1 MLTEL
6 RRIVESMAEANTLEL
21 ALQALVS
28 QTRLAMSVDC
38 CSVYVSE
45 PEMRRYRLAATDGL
59 AESAVGKATLPFEQG
74 IVGLVGQ
81 REELINLADAPSH
94 PSFKFLPDVAEEA
107 FRSFLGAPIMHQRQ
121 VVGILVVQQKESR
134 LFDEGEE
141 SFMVTLA
148 AQLAARIAQ
157 AQAKGWL
164 QKTDWSKPLRGI
176 AGASGIAMA
185 KAWVWRPRK
194 ELRSITP
201 RKDED
206 HASQLARLNVAVEEV
221 RHDLESLALRFRES
235 YSQDSVAI
243 FDIYLHLL
251 DDPGYIKP
259 IRNKVSKEHWTAVSA
274 VKLISDRLIEQFK
287 GMKDP
292 YLQERSTDVKDIAQR
307 LISRLVQNEPEHIA
321 IGEPVVLVADE
332 VTATILAEVPREFL
346 TGVVSLKGGTNSH
359 AAILARAM
367 GVAAIMGVDLPLG
380 DIGGRMLVV
389 DGYSGDLFIEPNQV
403 ILTEYRQLLSEER
416 ALDTLVRSVDNQPS
430 ETADGTPVSLLLN
443 AGLSADTEISLNQLA
458 DGVGLYRTEIPFM
471 LQDSFPSEWEQTAR
485 YRGILETYRNRPV
498 CMRTLDVG
506 GDKQL
511 PYFPIVEENPFLG
524 WRGIR
529 LTLDHPELFLVQL
542 KAMLR
547 ASEGLD
553 NLAIML
559 PMISSVSEIKAS
571 RRLLDQAWREVSE
584 EAASRSAVIRYPSLG
599 VMIEVP
605 SALYILPEM
614 APLIDFWSVGSNDLT
629 QYLLAVDRNNARVA
643 NIYDAFHPAVIRA
656 LQLLVDAS
664 HRYHKPVSVCGELA
678 GDPVGVLL
686 LLAMGYR
693 RFSMNTHNIARIK
706 YVLRQANLSE
716 LTVLLTDGLKHDNPH
731 VLRGLFARYL
741 EEHGL
746 GGLLRAGHK
755 AKQID

>member
-6 RRIVESMAEANTLEL
+6 RRIVESMAQANTLEQSL
-21 ALQALVS
+21 EALVG
-28 QTRLAMSVDC
+28 QTRLAMQVSC

-45 PEMRRYRLAATDGL
+45 PEARCYRLAATDGL
-59 AESAVGKATLPFEQG
+59 AQAAVGKTTLPFEQG

-134 LFDEGEE
+134 LFDESEE
-141 SFMVTLA
+141 SFLVTLA
-148 AQLAARIAQ
+148 AQLAARIAH
-157 AQAKGWL
+157 AQTKGWL

-176 AGASGIAMA
+176 AGASGIAIA

-194 ELRSITP
+194 ALNTINP

-206 HASQLARLNVAVEEV
+206 HQAQLARLEEAVAEV

-251 DDPGYIKP
+251 DDPSYIKP
-259 IRNKVSKEHWTAVSA
+259 IRHKVSKEHWTAVSA
-274 VKLISDRLIEQFK
+274 VKLVSDRLIDQFR

-292 YLQERSTDVKDIAQR
+292 YLRERSTDVKDIAQR
-307 LISRLVQNEPEHIA
+307 LISRLVQNEPEHFT
-321 IGEPVVLVADE
+321 IGEPVILVADE
-332 VTATILAEVPREFL
+332 VTATILAEIPREFL
-346 TGVVSLKGGTNSH
+346 SGVVSLKGGTNSH

-367 GVAAIMGVDLPLG
+367 GITAIMGVELPLG
-380 DIGGRMLVV
+380 DIGGRPLIL
-389 DGYSGDLFIEPNQV
+389 DGYSGDLFIEPSALL
-403 ILTEYRQLLSEER
+403 LTEYRQLLDEER
-416 ALDTLVRSVDNQPS
+416 ALDTLVRTVDNLPS
-430 ETADGTPVSLLLN
+430 ETADGVKVSLLLN

-471 LQDSFPSEWEQTAR
+471 LQDSFPSEMEQTAR
-485 YRGILETYRNRPV
+485 YRGILETYRDRPV

-506 GDKQL
+506 GDKPL

-553 NLAIML
+553 NLTIML
-559 PMISSVSEIKAS
+559 PMISSVGEIKAS

-584 EAASRSAVIRYPSLG
+584 EAATRGAAINYPSLG
-599 VMIEVP
+599 AMIEVP

-664 HRYHKPVSVCGELA
+664 HQYKKPVSVCGELA

-706 YVLRQANLSE
+706 YVLRQSTLSE
-716 LTVLLTDGLKHDNPH
+716 LTSLLAEGLKHDNPH

-741 EEHGL
+741 EEQGL

-755 AKQID
+755 P

>member
-1 MLTEL
+1 MLTDL

-28 QTRLAMSVDC
+28 QTRRAMTVDC

-45 PEMRRYRLAATDGL
+45 PDMRRYRLAATDGL

-134 LFDEGEE
+134 RFDEGEE

-176 AGASGIAMA
+176 AMA

-194 ELRSITP
+194 ELSAITP
-201 RKDED
+201 RKDEE
-206 HASQLARLNVAVEEV
+206 HAKQLERLNVAVEVV

-251 DDPGYIKP
+251 NDPGYIKP

-274 VKLISDRLIEQFK
+274 VKLISDRLIDQFK

-307 LISRLVQNEPEHIA
+307 LISRLVQNEPEHITV
-321 IGEPVVLVADE
+321 GEHVVLVADE

-403 ILTEYRQLLSEER
+403 ILTEYRQLLNEER

-443 AGLSADTEISLNQLA
+443 AGLSADTEISLNHLA

-559 PMISSVSEIKAS
+559 PMISSVSEIRAS

-584 EAASRSAVIRYPSLG
+584 EAASRDAVIRYPSLG

-664 HRYHKPVSVCGELA
+664 HRYQKPVSVCGELA

-706 YVLRQANLSE
+706 YVLRQSTLSE
-716 LTVLLTDGLKHDNPH
+716 LTALMADGLKHDNPH

-755 AKQID
+755 TKQTD

>member
-6 RRIVESMAEANTLEL
+6 RRIVESMTDADSLEQ

-28 QTRLAMSVDC
+28 QTRHAMAVDC
-38 CSVYVSE
+38 CSVYVCE

-59 AESAVGKATLPFEQG
+59 AASAVGNVTLPFEQG

-81 REELINLADAPSH
+81 REELINLADAPAH
-94 PSFKFLPDVAEEA
+94 PNFKFLPDVAEEA

-121 VVGILVVQQKESR
+121 VVGVLVVQQKQCR
-134 LFDEGEE
+134 GFDEGEE

-164 QKTDWSKPLRGI
+164 QKTDWTKPVRGI
-176 AGASGIAMA
+176 AGASGIAIA
-185 KAWVWRPRK
+185 KAWVWQPRK
-194 ELRSITP
+194 ALSAIKP
-201 RKDED
+201 RKDVD
-206 HASQLARLNVAVEEV
+206 HTGQLAWLDLAVEAV

-251 DDPGYIKP
+251 NDPGYIKP

-307 LISRLVQNEPEHIA
+307 LISRLVQNEPEYIA

-332 VTATILAEVPREFL
+332 VTATILAEVPRQYL
-346 TGVVSLKGGTNSH
+346 IGVVSLKGGINSH
-359 AAILARAM
+359 AVILARAM

-389 DGYSGDLFIEPNQV
+389 DGYSGDLFIEPNSL
-403 ILTEYRQLLSEER
+403 ILTEYHQLQSEDRE
-416 ALDTLVRSVDNQPS
+416 LDALVRSVDDLPC

-443 AGLSADTEISLNQLA
+443 AGLSSDTELSLNRLA

-471 LQDSFPSEWEQTAR
+471 LQESFPSEWEQTAR
-485 YRGILETYRNRPV
+485 YRSMLETYRDRPV
-498 CMRTLDVG
+498 CMRTLDIG
-506 GDKQL
+506 GDKPL
-511 PYFPIVEENPFLG
+511 PYFPIVEENPCLG

-529 LTLDHPELFLVQL
+529 ITLDHPELFLVQL

-553 NLAIML
+553 NLAILL
-559 PMISSVSEIKAS
+559 PMISSISEIKAS
-571 RRLLDQAWREVSE
+571 RRLLDQAWSEVSQ
-584 EAASRSAVIRYPSLG
+584 EAASRNGVIRYPSLG

-605 SALYILPEM
+605 SALFILPEM

-656 LQLLVDAS
+656 LQQLVDAS
-664 HRYHKPVSVCGELA
+664 FRYQKPVSVCGELA

-706 YVLRQANLSE
+706 YVLRHATLTDLSE
-716 LTVLLTDGLKHDNPH
+716 LLAKGLAHDNPH

-741 EEHGL
+741 EQHGL
-746 GGLLRAGHK
+746 GGLLRAGHS
-755 AKQID
+755 AK

>member
-6 RRIVESMAEANTLEL
+6 RRIVESMAQANTLE
-21 ALQALVS
+21 QALEALVG
-28 QTRLAMSVDC
+28 QTRLAMQVSC

-45 PEMRRYRLAATDGL
+45 PEARCYRLAATDGL
-59 AESAVGKATLPFEQG
+59 AQSAVGKTTLPFEQG
-74 IVGLVGQ
+74 IVGLIGQ

-134 LFDEGEE
+134 RFDEGEE
-141 SFMVTLA
+141 SFLVTLA
-148 AQLAARIAQ
+148 AQLAARLAHAQ
-157 AQAKGWL
+157 TKGWL

-176 AGASGIAMA
+176 AGASGIAIA
-185 KAWVWRPRK
+185 RAWVWRPRK
-194 ELRSITP
+194 ELGSIVP

-206 HASQLARLNVAVEEV
+206 HHAQLARLEEAVEEV

-251 DDPGYIKP
+251 NDPGYIRP

-274 VKLISDRLIEQFK
+274 VKLVSDRLIDQFK

-307 LISRLVQNEPEHIA
+307 LISRLVQNEPEHFT

-346 TGVVSLKGGTNSH
+346 SGVVSLKGGTNSH

-367 GVAAIMGVDLPLG
+367 GIAAIMGVELPLG
-380 DIGGRMLVV
+380 DIGGRQLIL
-389 DGYSGDLFIEPNQV
+389 DGYSGDLFIEPSALLQA
-403 ILTEYRQLLSEER
+403 EYRQLLDEER

-430 ETADGTPVSLLLN
+430 ETADGVKVSLLLN
-443 AGLSADTEISLNQLA
+443 AGLSADTEISLSQLA

-471 LQDSFPSEWEQTAR
+471 LQDSFPSELEQTAR
-485 YRGILETYRNRPV
+485 YRGILETYRDRPV

-506 GDKQL
+506 GDKPL

-553 NLAIML
+553 NLTIML
-559 PMISSVSEIKAS
+559 PMISSVGEIKAS
-571 RRLLDQAWREVSE
+571 RRLLDQAWHEVSE
-584 EAASRSAVIRYPSLG
+584 EAAVRGVTINYPSLG
-599 VMIEVP
+599 AMIEVP

-664 HRYHKPVSVCGELA
+664 RRYQKPVSVCGELA

-686 LLAMGYR
+686 LMAMGYR
-693 RFSMNTHNIARIK
+693 RFSMNTNNIARIK
-706 YVLRQANLSE
+706 YVLRHARLSE
-716 LTVLLTDGLKHDNPH
+716 LTDLLAEGLKHDNPH

-755 AKQID
+755 P

>member
-28 QTRLAMSVDC
+28 QTRLAMMVDC

-45 PEMRRYRLAATDGL
+45 PDMRRYRLAATDGL
-59 AESAVGKATLPFEQG
+59 AESAVGKAILPFEQG

-121 VVGILVVQQKESR
+121 VVGILVVQQKECR

-176 AGASGIAMA
+176 AGASGIAIA

-194 ELRSITP
+194 ALNSITP
-201 RKDED
+201 RKDEE
-206 HASQLARLNVAVEEV
+206 HGKQLARLELAVEEV

-251 DDPGYIKP
+251 NDPGYIKP
-259 IRNKVSKEHWTAVSA
+259 IRNKVSKEHWTAISA
-274 VKLISDRLIEQFK
+274 VKIISDRLIDQFK

-292 YLQERSTDVKDIAQR
+292 YLRERSTDVKDIAQR
-307 LISRLVQNEPEHIA
+307 LISRLVQDEPEQLT

-332 VTATILAEVPREFL
+332 VTATILAEIPREFL
-346 TGVVSLKGGTNSH
+346 SGVVSLKGGTNSH

-403 ILTEYRQLLSEER
+403 ILTEYRQLLNEER

-443 AGLSADTEISLNQLA
+443 AGLSADTEISLNHLA

-485 YRGILETYRNRPV
+485 YRGILETYRDRPV

-584 EAASRSAVIRYPSLG
+584 EAASRDAVIRYPSLG

-629 QYLLAVDRNNARVA
+629 QYLLAVDRNNAQVA
-643 NIYDAFHPAVIRA
+643 DLYQAFHPAVLRA
-656 LQLLVDAS
+656 LQYIVYAAHDAGIS
-664 HRYHKPVSVCGELA
+664 VSICGELA
-678 GDPVGVLL
+678 GDPGAAILLMAMGFDVLSMNATNL
-686 LLAMGYR
+686 PKVKSVIRGITFDRAKQLLAEVM
-693 RFSMNTHNIARIK
+693 SMSNGDQIRDHIARE
-706 YVLRQANLSE
+706 LRDTG
-716 LTVLLTDGLKHDNPH
+716 LTRLIRPVTSDSN
-731 VLRGLFARYL
+731 
-741 EEHGL
+741 
-746 GGLLRAGHK
+746 
-755 AKQID
+755 

>member
-1 MLTEL
+1 MLTDL

-28 QTRLAMSVDC
+28 QTRRAMTVDC

-45 PEMRRYRLAATDGL
+45 PDMRRYRLAATDGL

-134 LFDEGEE
+134 RFDEGEE

-194 ELRSITP
+194 ELSAITP
-201 RKDED
+201 RKDEE
-206 HASQLARLNVAVEEV
+206 HAKQLERLNVAVEVV

-251 DDPGYIKP
+251 NDPGYIKP

-274 VKLISDRLIEQFK
+274 VKLISDRLIDQFK

-307 LISRLVQNEPEHIA
+307 LISRLVQNEPEHITV
-321 IGEPVVLVADE
+321 GEPVVLVADE

-403 ILTEYRQLLSEER
+403 ILTEYRQLLNEER

-443 AGLSADTEISLNQLA
+443 AGLSADTEISLNHLA
-458 DGVGLYRTEIPFM
+458 DGVGL
-471 LQDSFPSEWEQTAR
+471 

-506 GDKQL
+506 GDQQL

-559 PMISSVSEIKAS
+559 PMISSVSEIRAS

-584 EAASRSAVIRYPSLG
+584 EAASRDAVIRYPSLG

-664 HRYHKPVSVCGELA
+664 HRYQKPVSVCGELA

-706 YVLRQANLSE
+706 YVLRQSTLSE
-716 LTVLLTDGLKHDNPH
+716 LTALMADGLKHDNPH

-755 AKQID
+755 TKQTD

>member
-1 MLTEL
+1 MLTDL

-28 QTRLAMSVDC
+28 QTRRAMTVDC

-45 PEMRRYRLAATDGL
+45 PDMRRYRLAATDGL

-134 LFDEGEE
+134 RFDEGEE

-194 ELRSITP
+194 ELSAITP
-201 RKDED
+201 RKDEE
-206 HASQLARLNVAVEEV
+206 HAKQLERLNVAVEVV

-251 DDPGYIKP
+251 NDPGYIKP

-274 VKLISDRLIEQFK
+274 VKLISDRLIDQFK

-307 LISRLVQNEPEHIA
+307 LISRLVQNEPEHITV
-321 IGEPVVLVADE
+321 GEPVVLVADE

-367 GVAAIMGVDLPLG
+367 GVDLPLG

-403 ILTEYRQLLSEER
+403 ILTEYRQLLNEER

-443 AGLSADTEISLNQLA
+443 AGLSADTEISLNHLA

-559 PMISSVSEIKAS
+559 PMISSVSEIRAS

-584 EAASRSAVIRYPSLG
+584 EAASRDAVIRYPSLG

-664 HRYHKPVSVCGELA
+664 HRYQKPVSVCGELA

-706 YVLRQANLSE
+706 YVLRQSTLSE
-716 LTVLLTDGLKHDNPH
+716 LTALMADGLKHDNPH

-755 AKQID
+755 TKQTD